1 MIKNSREIPMRDL
14 KFDELQQVYGAGG
27 RGRGPACGSRGTGS
41 HKSKSHKS
49 KSHKSKSHKS
59 KKHRCR

>member
-1 MIKNSREIPMRDL
+1 MRDL